1 MILGERSGCWVQLD
15 MTEEPAYSSAPR
27 MSRAEVL
34 ADTWYL
40 LTFLRGVVMQAED
53 AKKRNGFWPQEGG
66 GAEMNYGYG
75 FKATALS
82 LF

>member
-1 MILGERSGCWVQLD
+1 MILRDGSGCWVQLD
-15 MTEEPAYSSAPR
+15 MMEEPAYSSAPR

-40 LTFLRGVVMQAED
+40 LTFLQDVVMQAED

-66 GAEMNYGYG
+66 GAGMNYGCG
-75 FKATALS
+75 FKATTLS